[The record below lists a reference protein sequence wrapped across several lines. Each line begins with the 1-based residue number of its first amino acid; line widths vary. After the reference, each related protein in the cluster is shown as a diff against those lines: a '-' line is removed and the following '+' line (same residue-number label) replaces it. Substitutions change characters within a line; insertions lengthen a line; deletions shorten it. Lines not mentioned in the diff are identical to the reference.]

1 MSRNR
6 GTIDCA
12 CGYTLQLRNAT
23 TRPMTFEEYMK
34 VIGEDEFRYEDEFDN
49 LIVCQVQCPECG
61 LLYAMW
67 ISYSCRSTITGETIV
82 WGLDT
87 SYWYAFNDDPSERDR
102 LSIPI

>member
-6 GTIDCA
+6 GTTNCK
-12 CGYTLQLRNAT
+12 CGYTLRLRNAT
-23 TRPMTFEEYMK
+23 TRPMTFEDYMR
-34 VIGEDEFRYEDEFDN
+34 VIGKDDSPYEDEFYN

-67 ISYSCRSTITGETIV
+67 VSYSCRSAITGETIA

-87 SYWYAFNDDPSERDR
+87 SYWYAFDDDPSERDR
-102 LSIPI
+102 LSVPI

>member
-6 GTIDCA
+6 GTIDCV

>member
-34 VIGEDEFRYEDEFDN
+34 VIGEDEFRYEDEFD
-49 LIVCQVQCPECG
+49 
-61 LLYAMW
+61 W